1 MNGNGTGE
9 IPLNHIGNNKLFL
22 FLSTAERIR
31 QDNITVIRQMRAKG
45 YKVLVVTTN
54 QPYLILRR
62 MYEKN
67 GIDLTCIYF
76 VDAITRYAAG
86 TVPEGTPDCHFVNSP
101 SNLTDLGIAITEAM
115 SRLGGAEICI
125 LLDSISTML
134 IYIPSVNISKFIHF
148 ITSKLR
154 LVNAA
159 GVFLA
164 VEKGLDPLL
173 MTQLTTFVD
182 EIIDLETS
190 TGEKRD
196 PLLIPGTG
204 MK

>member
-1 MNGNGTGE
+1 MTGNETGE
-9 IPLNHIGNNKLFL
+9 IPLDHIGDNKLFL

-31 QDNITVIRQMRAKG
+31 QDNITVIHQMHARG

-62 MYEKN
+62 MYDKK
-67 GIDLTCIYF
+67 GIDLSRVYF

-101 SNLTDLGIAITEAM
+101 SNLTDLGIAITEALAL
-115 SRLGGAEICI
+115 LGGTNVCI

-134 IYIPSVNISKFIHF
+134 IYIPSVNISKFVHF

-182 EIIDLETS
+182 EIIDLETNA
-190 TGEKRD
+190 G
-196 PLLIPGTG
+196 
-204 MK
+204 

>member
-1 MNGNGTGE
+1 MTGNETGE
-9 IPLNHIGNNKLFL
+9 IPLNHIGDNKLFL

-31 QDNITVIRQMRAKG
+31 QDNITVIHQMHAKG

-62 MYEKN
+62 MYDKK
-67 GIDLTCIYF
+67 GIDLARVYF
-76 VDAITRYAAG
+76 IDAITRYAAG

-101 SNLTDLGIAITEAM
+101 SNLTDLGIAITEALAL
-115 SRLGGAEICI
+115 LGGTNVCI

-134 IYIPSVNISKFIHF
+134 IYIPSVNISKFVHF

-182 EIIDLETS
+182 EIIDLETNA
-190 TGEKRD
+190 G
-196 PLLIPGTG
+196 
-204 MK
+204 